1 MRSGRL
7 KELNLNH
14 LLTLDAVLEHRNL
27 TRAAEQLDLT
37 QGAISQSLARLR
49 SFFNDDLL
57 IRIGNKMEPTA
68 LGSSLQGP
76 VADVLA
82 SIESSI
88 LVQASF
94 DPSQAQGTLTLSMTD
109 LGEFTFLSELL
120 SRLSEEA
127 PNLRVQTRTLPD
139 RQLAEFMANGLID
152 LAFAGPIDEI
162 AELRVQKIFE
172 HELVAL
178 VSEMCSLPDTIT
190 AEEFVSLPHVVLDS
204 PYIKRV
210 RIEQALGRLGL
221 TRRIELR
228 TPSAL
233 VQPFLLE
240 RNPRLITTLPRM
252 FAERMASV
260 LPLRILEL
268 GFEIPPLEVYQ
279 YWHPRFD
286 NHGPSRWLRQLVFD
300 LSEQMPREC
309 ALSH

>member
-7 KELNLNH
+7 RELNLNH
-14 LLTLDAVLEHRNL
+14 LLILDAVLEHRNL

-37 QGAISQSLARLR
+37 QGAVSQSLARLR
-49 SFFNDDLL
+49 AFFNDDLL
-57 IRIGNKMEPTA
+57 IRIGNTMEPTA
-68 LGSSLQGP
+68 LGSSLQEP
-76 VADVLA
+76 VAEVLA

-88 LVQASF
+88 LVQAGF
-94 DPSQAQGTLTLSMTD
+94 DPRQAQGTLNLCMTD
-109 LGEFTFLSELL
+109 IGEFTFLAELL
-120 SRLSEEA
+120 ARLSEEA

-139 RQLAEFMANGLID
+139 RQLAEFMAHGLID
-152 LAFAGPIDEI
+152 LALAGPIDEI

-178 VSEMCSLPDTIT
+178 VSATCALPDTVT
-190 AEEFVSLPHVVLDS
+190 LEEYVSLPHVVLDS

-210 RIEQALGRLGL
+210 RVEQTLARHGL
-221 TRRIELR
+221 TRTIALR

-240 RNPRLITTLPRM
+240 RNPGLITTLPRT
-252 FAERMASV
+252 FAQRMASV

-268 GFEIPPLEVYQ
+268 GFEIPRLEVYQ

-286 NHGPSRWLRQLVFD
+286 NHGASRWLRQLVLD
-300 LSEQMPREC
+300 LSGQ
-309 ALSH
+309 LSRASRAH